1 LDLTTKKGVDMTEE
15 KKEKKKAE
23 EEEEEEELQ
32 EEGEEEGEEKFT
44 ENPLERKNV
53 IKEGESAEEKQTKN
67 SVEKRE
73 STGKYKDLI
82 KQIES
87 LSLADL
93 AELVKEL
100 EERFG
105 VSARATFGVGAPT
118 PGAAGAPAP
127 SGPGAPGPVGEKA
140 KFTVVL
146 SSVGTNKIAVIKA
159 VREIKPDLGLK
170 DAKDFVEAAPKTV
183 LEDVS
188 KEDAEKAK
196 EKLTSA
202 GATVELK

>member
-15 KKEKKKAE
+15 KKEKKKVE
-23 EEEEEEELQ
+23 EEKEKK
-32 EEGEEEGEEKFT
+32 EEGEEEEKFT

-53 IKEGESAEEKQTKN
+53 IKEGESAEEKQTKDFA
-67 SVEKRE
+67 EKRE

-93 AELVKEL
+93 ADLVKEL

-105 VSARATFGVGAPT
+105 VSAPATFGVGAPT
-118 PGAAGAPAP
+118 AGAAGAPAP
-127 SGPGAPGPVGEKA
+127 SGLGVSGPAGEKA

-196 EKLTSA
+196 EKLESA

>member
-15 KKEKKKAE
+15 KKEKKKVE
-23 EEEEEEELQ
+23 EEKEKK
-32 EEGEEEGEEKFT
+32 EEGEEEEKFT

-53 IKEGESAEEKQTKN
+53 IKEGESAEEKQTKDFA
-67 SVEKRE
+67 EKRE

-93 AELVKEL
+93 ADLVKEL

-105 VSARATFGVGAPT
+105 VSAPATFGVGAPT
-118 PGAAGAPAP
+118 AGAAGAPAP
-127 SGPGAPGPVGEKA
+127 SGPGVSGPAGEKA

-146 SSVGTNKIAVIKA
+146 SSAGTNKIAVIKA

-196 EKLTSA
+196 EKLESA